1 MLFSLAVFMYTYCVI
16 SYKIFFADDAKL
28 YIKIVNSVDT
38 AVLQAALNALCG
50 PLSGNSLLLLIS
62 AVFCMLETLIRRY
75 CLLD

>member
-1 MLFSLAVFMYTYCVI
+1 MYTYCVI

-50 PLSGNSLLLLIS
+50 PPSGNSLLLLIS